1 MIQEKVREVGRE
13 LIVKKKLASFEW
25 LAKKF
30 RTRYKTS
37 VLK

>member
-1 MIQEKVREVGRE
+1 MIQEKIKEVGRE
-13 LIVKKKLASFEW
+13 LIVKEKLSSFEW